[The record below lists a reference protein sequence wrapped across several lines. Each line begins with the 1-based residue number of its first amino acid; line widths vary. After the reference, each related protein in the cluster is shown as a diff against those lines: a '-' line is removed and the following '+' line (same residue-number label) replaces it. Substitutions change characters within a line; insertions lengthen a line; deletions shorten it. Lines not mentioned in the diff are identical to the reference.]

1 MLNKL
6 ALSGIKH
13 RMRDYTVLFSGL
25 MIASAIFY
33 MFLSLALNKTF
44 LKSNSPAA
52 ATAFIFGFG
61 IVLLA
66 IITIVYINYANT
78 FLLSMRQKEYGMF
91 MMLGAKSSKISRM
104 IFVETFTIGAI
115 STIIGALLGI
125 IATKY
130 VSQWMITAL
139 DMHVTHFSSFYLPAL
154 VWTFIFFIVIFV
166 FSAIRNS
173 ISLRRTKILTLLHK
187 DSQPSKIKRNGAVKA
202 VQAVLGIIFLVI
214 GYFCMWYIGKNA
226 AFIFLGVPIALVTIV
241 IGTYFTI
248 NSAITAVISLLK
260 RNTKYSQKGL
270 NNFTLSQLSFRIG
283 DYTKILSMVS
293 IMFALA
299 LGAITVGLGFQKQI
313 SAVVNGQN
321 YYDVAVHNADTA
333 QKNRINHLSGDDQ
346 SNYSYKI
353 DDNKKIIYYR
363 ASELK
368 KQPFHYEAFNMKSMI
383 STTKKSTNIA
393 DPDVS
398 YSMLQNMMPKYRMSQ
413 IKMVNDADYNN
424 IPGKSNTLTLVKTSS
439 FKNNLSKIRT
449 ISKEEAKRYPEL
461 KNAGGDKYSAYIM
474 INGFFSG
481 LEFMGFFLGI
491 AFLAMLA
498 SCLMFKILSGA
509 NGDVKRYNMLYKIGT
524 RQRVLRSTINK
535 EIAVLFAVP
544 AGLGVIHV
552 LLGLQMFK
560 GILFQPYTHIEVPFG
575 IFIVLYLCYYLLTRY
590 LYKKIVLK

>member
-6 ALSGIKH
+6 ALSGIRH

-33 MFLSLALNKTF
+33 MFLSLAINKQF
-44 LKSNSPAA
+44 LSSNSPAA

-91 MMLGAKSSKISRM
+91 MMLGAKSSKISKM
-104 IFVETFTIGAI
+104 IFVETFAIGAI
-115 STIIGALLGI
+115 STIIGSLLGI

-139 DMHVTHFSSFYLPAL
+139 DMQIKHFNSFYLPAL
-154 VWTFIFFIVIFV
+154 MWTFIFFIVLFV
-166 FSAIRNS
+166 FSALRNS
-173 ISLRRTKILTLLHK
+173 VSLRRTKVLTLLHK
-187 DSQPSKIKRNGAVKA
+187 DSQPSKIKRNGGVKA

-214 GYFCMWYIGKNA
+214 GYFAMWYIGKNA
-226 AFIFLGVPIALVTIV
+226 GFIFIGVPIALVTIV

-313 SAVVNGQN
+313 DTVVNGQN

-346 SNYSYKI
+346 FNYSYKT
-353 DDNKKIIYYR
+353 DDKNKIVYYR
-363 ASELK
+363 TSEFK
-368 KQPFHYEAFNMKSMI
+368 NQPFHYEAFNMKSMI
-383 STTKKSTNIA
+383 ATTKTSTNVTN
-393 DPDVS
+393 PDVS
-398 YSMLQNMMPKYRMSQ
+398 YSMQQNMLPKYRMSQ
-413 IKMVNDADYNN
+413 IKAVSDAKYNK
-424 IPGKSNTLTLVKTSS
+424 IQAASNTLTLVKTTS

-461 KNAGGDKYSAYIM
+461 KQAGGDKYTAYTM

-509 NGDVKRYNMLYKIGT
+509 SGDVKRYNMLYKIGT
-524 RQRVLRSTINK
+524 RQKVLRSTISK

-544 AGLGVIHV
+544 AGLGIVHV

-560 GILFQPYTHIEVPFG
+560 GILFQPYTHIEIPFG
-575 IFIVLYLCYYLLTRY
+575 IFIVLYLCYYFLTSY

>member
-6 ALSGIKH
+6 ALSGIRH

-33 MFLSLALNKTF
+33 MFLSLAINKTF

-61 IVLLA
+61 IILLA

-91 MMLGAKSSKISRM
+91 MMLGAKSSKISKM
-104 IFVETFTIGAI
+104 IFVETFAIGAI
-115 STIIGALLGI
+115 STIIGSLIGI
-125 IATKY
+125 VATKY
-130 VSQWMITAL
+130 VSQWMIDAL
-139 DMHVTHFSSFYLPAL
+139 DMQVKHFNSFYLPAL
-154 VWTFIFFIVIFV
+154 MWTFVFFIVIFI
-166 FSAIRNS
+166 FSAIKNS

-187 DSQPSKIKRNGAVKA
+187 DSQPSKIKNSNVVKG
-202 VQAVLGIIFLVI
+202 VQAVIGIVLLAIGYYAMWEVGQNASLIYLGIPV
-214 GYFCMWYIGKNA
+214 
-226 AFIFLGVPIALVTIV
+226 ALVTIV
-241 IGTYFTI
+241 GGTYFTI
-248 NSAITAVISLLK
+248 TAVITAVISMLK
-260 RNTKYSQKGL
+260 RNTKFSQKGL

-299 LGAITVGLGFQKQI
+299 LGAITVGLGFQNQI
-313 SAVVNGQN
+313 DTVVNGQN
-321 YYDVAVHNADTA
+321 YYDIAVHNADTA
-333 QKNRINHLSGDDQ
+333 QQNRINHLNNDNQ
-346 SNYSYKI
+346 TRYSYKA
-353 DDNKKIIYYR
+353 DDKNKVVYYR

-368 KQPFHYEAFNMKSMI
+368 KHPFHYESFSTKSMI
-383 STTKKSTNIA
+383 ATTKKSSNISNS
-393 DPDVS
+393 DVS
-398 YSMLQNMMPKYRMSQ
+398 YSMQENMLPRYRMSQ
-413 IKMVNDADYNN
+413 TKAVSDEEFDKISAKTDV
-424 IPGKSNTLTLVKTSS
+424 LTLVKTDS
-439 FKNNLSKIRT
+439 FNNNLSKIKA
-449 ISKEEAKRYPEL
+449 ISKAEAKRFPEL
-461 KNAGGDKYSAYIM
+461 KQASGDKYSSYVIV
-474 INGFFSG
+474 NGFFSG

-524 RQRVLRSTINK
+524 RQKMLRSTINK

-544 AGLGVIHV
+544 AGLGIVHV
-552 LLGLQMFK
+552 LLGLQMFTN
-560 GILFQPYTHIEVPFG
+560 ILYKPYMNIEIPFG
-575 IFIVLYLCYYLLTRY
+575 IFIVLYLGYYLLTRY

>member
-6 ALSGIKH
+6 ALSGIRH

-33 MFLSLALNKTF
+33 MFLSLATNKTF
-44 LKSNSPAA
+44 LSSNSPAA

-61 IVLLA
+61 IILLS

-91 MMLGAKSSKISRM
+91 MMLGAKSSKISKM
-104 IFVETFTIGAI
+104 IFVETFAIGAI
-115 STIIGALLGI
+115 STLIGSAIGI
-125 IATKY
+125 VATKY
-130 VSQWMITAL
+130 VSQWMINAL
-139 DMHVTHFSSFYLPAL
+139 DMQIKHFNSFYLPAL
-154 VWTFIFFIVIFV
+154 MWTFIFFIVLFI

-173 ISLRRTKILTLLHK
+173 ISLRRTKVLTLLHK
-187 DSQPSKIKRNGAVKA
+187 DSQPSKIKRNGAVKFI
-202 VQAVLGIIFLVI
+202 QAIIGLIFLAI
-214 GYFCMWYIGKNA
+214 GYYSMFYMGKNA
-226 AFIFLGVPIALVTIV
+226 MFIYLGVPIALVTIV

-248 NSAITAVISLLK
+248 NAAITAVISMLK
-260 RNTKYSQKGL
+260 RNTKFSQKGL
-270 NNFTLSQLSFRIG
+270 NNFTLSQLSFRIA

-313 SAVVNGQN
+313 STVVNGQN

-346 SNYSYKI
+346 YNYSYKV
-353 DDNKKIIYYR
+353 DDKSKTVYYR
-363 ASELK
+363 ASEFK
-368 KQPFHYEAFNMKSMI
+368 KQPFYYESFNMKSMLA
-383 STTKKSTNIA
+383 TTKKSTNINN
-393 DPDVS
+393 PDVS
-398 YSMLQNMMPKYRMSQ
+398 YSMQQNMLPKYRMNQLKAVS
-413 IKMVNDADYNN
+413 DAEYNKIQAN
-424 IPGKSNTLTLVKTSS
+424 SDTLTLVKTTS
-439 FKNNLSKIRT
+439 FKNNLSKIKT
-449 ISKEEAKRYPEL
+449 ISKEEAKRYPDL
-461 KNAGGDKYSAYIM
+461 KQAGGDKYSAYVM

-509 NGDVKRYNMLYKIGT
+509 SGDVKRYNMLHKIGT
-524 RQRVLRSTINK
+524 RQRTLRSTINK

-544 AGLGVIHV
+544 AGLGIIHV
-552 LLGLQMFK
+552 LVGLQMFK
-560 GILFQPYTHIEVPFG
+560 GILFQPYSHIEVPFG
-575 IFIVLYLCYYLLTRY
+575 IFIILYLGYYLLTRY

>member
-6 ALSGIKH
+6 ALSGIRH

-25 MIASAIFY
+25 IIASAIFY
-33 MFLSLALNKTF
+33 MFLSLAINKTF
-44 LKSNSPAA
+44 LSSNSPAA

-61 IVLLA
+61 IILLA
-66 IITIVYINYANT
+66 IITIVYINYANS

-104 IFVETFTIGAI
+104 IFVETFAIGTI
-115 STIIGALLGI
+115 STLIGSAIGI

-130 VSQWMITAL
+130 VSQMVISAL
-139 DMHVTHFSSFYLPAL
+139 DMQVKHFDSFYLPAL
-154 VWTFIFFIVIFV
+154 IWTFVFFILLFI

-173 ISLRRTKILTLLHK
+173 ITLRRTKVLTLLHK
-187 DSQPSKIKRNGAVKA
+187 DSQPAKIKRNGALKVI
-202 VQAVLGIIFLVI
+202 QAIIGIVFLAI
-214 GYFCMWYIGKNA
+214 GYYVMWYMGKNA
-226 AFIFLGVPIALVTIV
+226 MFIYLGVPIALVTIV

-248 NSAITAVISLLK
+248 NAAITAVISMLK
-260 RNTKYSQKGL
+260 RNERFAQKGL
-270 NNFTLSQLSFRIG
+270 NNFTLSQLSFRIS

-299 LGAITVGLGFQKQI
+299 LGAITVGLGFQNQI
-313 SAVVNGQN
+313 DTVVNGQN

-333 QKNRINHLSGDDQ
+333 QRSRINHLSGDDQ
-346 SNYSYKI
+346 FNYSYKA
-353 DDNKKIIYYR
+353 DDKGKVLYYR
-363 ASELK
+363 QSEFK

-383 STTKKSTNIA
+383 ATTKKSSNIA

-413 IKMVNDADYNN
+413 VKMVSDAEFDK
-424 IPGKSNTLTLVKTSS
+424 IQAKTDTLTLVKTTS
-439 FKNNLSKIRT
+439 FKDNLSKIKV
-449 ISKEEAKRYPEL
+449 ISKEESKRYPEL
-461 KNAGGDKYSAYIM
+461 KQAGGDKYSAYTL

-509 NGDVKRYNMLYKIGT
+509 NGDVKRYNMLHKIGT
-524 RQRVLRSTINK
+524 RQKMLRSTINK

-544 AGLGVIHV
+544 AGLGIIHV

-560 GILFQPYTHIEVPFG
+560 GILYKPYTHIEIPFG
-575 IFIVLYLCYYLLTRY
+575 IFIVLYLCYYFLTRY

>member
-44 LKSNSPAA
+44 LSSNSPAQ

-91 MMLGAKSSKISRM
+91 MMLGAKSSKISKM
-104 IFVETFTIGAI
+104 IFVETFAIGAI
-115 STIIGALLGI
+115 STVIGSLIGI

-139 DMHVTHFSSFYLPAL
+139 DMQVKHFNSFYLPAL
-154 VWTFIFFIVIFV
+154 LWTFVFFIVLFV
-166 FSAIRNS
+166 FSALRNS
-173 ISLRRTKILTLLHK
+173 VSLRRTKVLTLLHK

-202 VQAVLGIIFLVI
+202 VQAVIGIIFLAL
-214 GYFCMWYIGKNA
+214 GYFSMWFIGQNA
-226 AFIFLGVPIALVTIV
+226 LFIYLGVPFALVTIV

-248 NSAITAVISLLK
+248 NAAITAAISMLK
-260 RNTKYSQKGL
+260 RNTKFSQKGL

-293 IMFALA
+293 MMFALA
-299 LGAITVGLGFQKQI
+299 LGAITVGLGFQNQI
-313 SAVVNGQN
+313 DTVVNGQN
-321 YYDVAVHNADTA
+321 YYDVTVHNADTA
-333 QKNRINHLSGDDQ
+333 QKSRINHLSGDDQ
-346 SNYSYKI
+346 TTYSYKS
-353 DDNKKIIYYR
+353 DDKNKVVYYR
-363 ASELK
+363 ASEFK
-368 KQPFHYEAFNMKSMI
+368 KQPFHYEHFNMESMI
-383 STTKKSTNIA
+383 VKTKTSK
-393 DPDVS
+393 DPTDQEVS
-398 YSMLQNMMPKYRMSQ
+398 YSLQQNMLPRYRMSQ
-413 IKMVNDADYNN
+413 VKAVSDAEFAEL
-424 IPGKSNTLTLVKTSS
+424 PAKTNTLTVVKTTS
-439 FKNNLSKIRT
+439 FKNNLSKIKT

-461 KNAGGDKYSAYIM
+461 KQASGDKYSSYVLV
-474 INGFFSG
+474 NGFFSG

-524 RQRVLRSTINK
+524 RQKMLRSTINK
-535 EIAVLFAVP
+535 EIAVLFSVP
-544 AGLGVIHV
+544 AILGIVHV
-552 LLGLQMFK
+552 LFGLQMFTK
-560 GILFQPYTHIEVPFG
+560 LLYKPYMNIEIPFG
-575 IFIVLYLCYYLLTRY
+575 IFIVLYLGYYFLTRY